1 MIWILDGGTGSLHLV
16 FYPLRN
22 EDRTGTTALVHMC
35 QPVCTIIGTTLE
47 TCKGLMSVYS

>member
-1 MIWILDGGTGSLHLV
+1 MAELCELFANLV
-16 FYPLRN
+16 ICPLRN
-22 EDRTGTTALVHMC
+22 EDTTGTTAHVHMR